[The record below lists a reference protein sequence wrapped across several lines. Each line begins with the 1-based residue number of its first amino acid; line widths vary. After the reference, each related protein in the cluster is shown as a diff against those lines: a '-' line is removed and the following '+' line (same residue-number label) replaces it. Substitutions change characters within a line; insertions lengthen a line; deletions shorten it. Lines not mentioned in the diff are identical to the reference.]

1 MGLTIRGTVEDRT
14 GGFTTANPLLL
25 ESQGTSQT
33 MMYAYP
39 ASYGFATFLDIESN
53 FTGGWDGAVA
63 PAKGP
68 ATVNVTIG
76 GNVVPFYVYKTDY
89 PNLGPVTWSIT

>member
-1 MGLTIRGTVEDRT
+1 M
-14 GGFTTANPLLL
+14 
-25 ESQGTSQT
+25 
-33 MMYAYP
+33 
-39 ASYGFATFLDIESN
+39 
-53 FTGGWDGAVA
+53 A
-63 PAKGP
+63 PAMGP